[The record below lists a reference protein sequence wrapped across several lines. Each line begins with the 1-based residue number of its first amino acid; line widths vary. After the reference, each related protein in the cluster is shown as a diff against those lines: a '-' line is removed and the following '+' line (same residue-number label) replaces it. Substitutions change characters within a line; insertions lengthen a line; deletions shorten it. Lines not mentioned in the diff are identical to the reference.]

1 MKLSE
6 RAEKLMAD
14 IPAAFLAIKRKDTPL
29 LAKILAGLAVAYAL
43 SPIDLI
49 PDFIPVL
56 GLRDDLILLPLL
68 IDASFKLIPKN
79 ILNECRAQSA
89 GMWAKGKPKKWVY
102 AIPII
107 VFWLL
112 IVYIVFVVLL

>member
-1 MKLSE
+1 MKLND
-6 RAEKLMAD
+6 RAEKLIVD

-29 LAKILAGLAVAYAL
+29 FAKILAGLAVAYAL

-56 GLRDDLILLPLL
+56 GLLDDLILLPLL
-68 IDASFKLIPKN
+68 IAASFKLIPKN
-79 ILNECRAQSA
+79 ILDECRAQSA
-89 GMWAKGKPKKWVY
+89 GMWAKGKPKKWIY

-112 IVYIVFVVLL
+112 IVYVILML